1 MLGYNPRKSAVTKI
15 EFLGIVLIFSI
26 FLMSFIYDRLLCITG
41 FNWLSKNSETF
52 SVRVMLFEIN
62 GLPGTFS
69 KRLLNLSYKYSLPE
83 FVAFLNSVVK
93 YLSSFSV
100 RLPFVLILL
109 NSLLLLYGNSWK
121 ILSLKLI
128 SL

>member
-15 EFLGIVLIFSI
+15 EFLGMVLIFSI
-26 FLMSFIYDRLLCITG
+26 VLMSFIYDRLLCITG
-41 FNWLSKNSETF
+41 LNWLSKNSENF

>member
-1 MLGYNPRKSAVTKI
+1 MLGYNPRTSAVTKI